1 MPQMKQSSF
10 PQYAVLV
17 DGNYPAKLLK
27 IEEYEKT
34 YDGVATPKLRWIFG
48 VKADK
53 SAIDP
58 DIEYEAEREGEL
70 FEVAAYTSYAT
81 SESSG
86 FYKIGFPNITPE
98 DWDGD
103 TDELLGLECTVRI
116 TSYEKDGSFNNVIDK
131 ITKPKKSRKKA
142 PEPVET
148 EEDSS
153 DFEDLPF

>member
-17 DGNYPAKLLK
+17 DGNYPAKLLRV
-27 IEEYEKT
+27 EPYTKT
-34 YDGVATPKLRWIFG
+34 YDGVETEKLRWIFG
-48 VKADK
+48 VKADE

-81 SESSG
+81 SESSN
-86 FYKIGFPNITPE
+86 FYKNGFPSVVPE
-98 DWDGD
+98 DWNGD
-103 TDELLGLECTVRI
+103 TDNLLGLECTGRV

-148 EEDSS
+148 EEE
-153 DFEDLPF
+153 DFDDIPF